1 MVNRQG
7 IETAI
12 KAAGKKMLAWVG
24 VLLFLQ
30 TAYTF
35 LMTAV
40 YMLPSQPIRKNIQA
54 SIPRFSLEANY
65 YKPFINSQSMQLA
78 GNMDSKMLQTALASV
93 EGNPLKTAMSGTMKY
108 GSGTHWQQWRHAT
121 ELNIPGTGS
130 LARYWHGYMLYLR
143 PLLLFFDYEGI
154 RVVSSFVF
162 FLLYTAAVCLLA
174 KKTGWIYAMG
184 LAGSMVFV
192 KMYIL
197 PMSLPFAGVFNLM
210 FIAILAVLLLAGKQ
224 PLNGA
229 KMACLFL
236 TIGSLT
242 SFIDLLTTP
251 LITLGVP
258 LLVLLIVYNKQ
269 EETSLATSFRMS
281 LRISGLWFAGYGLT
295 WVSKWIIGSIVLKRN
310 VIQDAVAAILFR
322 TQGNDV
328 YPVDRYRA
336 LRLNLHHLLSSDE
349 LAVALWVLLSGL
361 AIFVLLRRRCGP
373 MRKHLVFLWV
383 ALYPY
388 IWYSFLANHS
398 QIHNWFTYRAQLVS
412 LMGGF
417 AFLAGVAQSNL
428 ETRRRHHERNH
439 LEKVHSSNEMPLP
452 APPR

>member
-7 IETAI
+7 IKTTI
-12 KAAGKKMLAWVG
+12 KAAGKRILALVG
-24 VLLFLQ
+24 VLIMLQ
-30 TAYTF
+30 TIYTL

-40 YMLPSQPIRKNIQA
+40 YMLPNQPIRKNIQA

-65 YKPFINSQSMQLA
+65 YKPFISSSSVQLA

-93 EGNPLKTAMSGTMKY
+93 EGNPLKTAMNGTMKY
-108 GSGTHWQQWRHAT
+108 GSGTHWQQLRHAT
-121 ELNIPGTGS
+121 EQNIPGTGS

-210 FIAILAVLLLAGKQ
+210 FIAILGVLLLADKQ
-224 PLNGA
+224 PLAGA
-229 KMACLFL
+229 KMAYLFL

-310 VIQDAVAAILFR
+310 VIQDAVTAI
-322 TQGNDV
+322 
-328 YPVDRYRA
+328 
-336 LRLNLHHLLSSDE
+336 
-349 LAVALWVLLSGL
+349 
-361 AIFVLLRRRCGP
+361 
-373 MRKHLVFLWV
+373 
-383 ALYPY
+383 
-388 IWYSFLANHS
+388 
-398 QIHNWFTYRAQLVS
+398 
-412 LMGGF
+412 
-417 AFLAGVAQSNL
+417 
-428 ETRRRHHERNH
+428 
-439 LEKVHSSNEMPLP
+439 
-452 APPR
+452 

>member
-1 MVNRQG
+1 MVNRQ
-7 IETAI
+7 EI
-12 KAAGKKMLAWVG
+12 KTKIKPVGKKILEWVG
-24 VLLFLQ
+24 VLLILQ
-30 TAYTF
+30 TTYTL

-40 YMLPSQPIRKNIQA
+40 YMLPNQPIRKNIQA

-65 YKPFINSQSMQLA
+65 YKPFISSSSVQLA
-78 GNMDSKMLQTALASV
+78 GNMDSKMLRTALAGV
-93 EGNPLKTAMSGTMKY
+93 EGNPLKSAMNGRMKY
-108 GSGTHWQQWRHAT
+108 GSGTNWQQLRHAT
-121 ELNIPGTGS
+121 VQNIPGTGS
-130 LARYWHGYMLYLR
+130 TARYWHGYMLYLR

-192 KMYIL
+192 KIYVL
-197 PMSLPFAGVFNLM
+197 PMSLGFVGVFNLM
-210 FIAILAVLLLAGKQ
+210 FIGILAVLRWTGKQ
-224 PLNGA
+224 PLAGA
-229 KMACLFL
+229 KIDCLFL
-236 TIGSLT
+236 IIGSLT
-242 SFIDLLTTP
+242 SFIDLLTVP

-258 LLVLLIVYNKQ
+258 LLMLLIVYSKQ

-281 LRISGLWFAGYGLT
+281 LRISGLWLAGYGLT
-295 WVSKWIIGSIVLKRN
+295 WVSKWIIGSIVLNRN
-310 VIQDAVAAILFR
+310 VIQEAVAAILFR

-428 ETRRRHHERNH
+428 ETRRRHHERDH
-439 LEKVHSSNEMPLP
+439 LEKVHSSTEMPLP

>member
-7 IETAI
+7 IKTKI
-12 KAAGKKMLAWVG
+12 KAAGKKILAMVG
-24 VLLFLQ
+24 VLIMLQ
-30 TAYTF
+30 TIYTL

-40 YMLPSQPIRKNIQA
+40 YMLPNKPIRKNIQA
-54 SIPRFSLEANY
+54 SIPRFSLEGNY
-65 YKPFINSQSMQLA
+65 YKPFINSHSIQLD
-78 GNMDSKMLQTALASV
+78 GFMDSKMLQTALASV

-108 GSGTHWQQWRHAT
+108 GSGTHWEQMRLAT
-121 ELNIPGTGS
+121 EQNIQGTGS
-130 LARYWHGYMLYLR
+130 YARYWHGYMLYLR

-162 FLLYTAAVCLLA
+162 FLLYTGAVCLLA

-192 KMYIL
+192 KIYIL
-197 PMSLPFAGVFNLM
+197 PMSLQFAGVFNLM

-224 PLNGA
+224 PLAGA

-242 SFIDLLTTP
+242 SFIDLLTAP

-258 LLVLLIVYNKQ
+258 LLVLLIVYNQQ
-269 EETSLATSFRMS
+269 EEASLATSFRMS
-281 LRISGLWFAGYGLT
+281 LRISGLWLVGYGLT
-295 WVSKWIIGSIVLKRN
+295 WGSKWIIGSIVLKRN
-310 VIQDAVAAILFR
+310 VIQEAIAAIFFR
-322 TQGNDV
+322 TQGNKA
-328 YPVDRYRA
+328 YQLDRVRT
-336 LRLNLHHLLSSDE
+336 LQLNLHSILPSKE
-349 LAVALWVLLSGL
+349 LAVALLALLSGL
-361 AIFVLLRRRCGP
+361 AIFVLLGRRCGP
-373 MRKHLVFLWV
+373 MRKHLVFLGV

-388 IWYSFLANHS
+388 IWYSLLANHS
-398 QIHNWFTYRAQLVS
+398 QIHHWFTYRAQLVS

-417 AFLAGVAQSNL
+417 AFLGGIVQSYL
-428 ETRRRHHERNH
+428 ETRRRHHERDH
-439 LEKVHSSNEMPLP
+439 LEKVHSSAEMPLP